1 MHLSFYSVLALAAF
15 AFAMTLYSLSTIGAF
30 LRTRDEPEI
39 SPQTA
44 HGIFA
49 FATHYFFGL
58 LISCVL
64 TLLHP
69 THPYFFAPV
78 VLFGVSSIFIFTH
91 FIMN

>member
-1 MHLSFYSVLALAAF
+1 MHMSFYSVLALAAF
-15 AFAMTLYSLSTIGAF
+15 AFAMTLYSLSTLGAF
-30 LRTRDEPEI
+30 LRTRDEPEL
-39 SPQTA
+39 SPQTS

-64 TLLHP
+64 TLMHP
-69 THPYFFAPV
+69 KHPYFFAPV
-78 VLFGVSSIFIFTH
+78 VLFGVSSILIFTN